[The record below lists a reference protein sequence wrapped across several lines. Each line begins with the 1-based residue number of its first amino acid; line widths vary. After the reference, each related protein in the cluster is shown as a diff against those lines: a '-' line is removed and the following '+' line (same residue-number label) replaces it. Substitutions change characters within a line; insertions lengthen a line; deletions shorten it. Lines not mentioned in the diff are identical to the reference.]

1 MKKKKRKKYIFF
13 PGPSKKWST
22 LMFFWEAPEKIEKAT
37 YIDIRIRIADDPAD
51 RKLASFI

>member
-1 MKKKKRKKYIFF
+1 MIYPNVFL
-13 PGPSKKWST
+13 GS
-22 LMFFWEAPEKIEKAT
+22 PEKIEKAT